1 MTKHEDNL
9 INVLKGALKGRD
21 NPIDLKPVYIGK
33 IVNLSPIK
41 VSIFDGKVI
50 LTEDDDLYISEQ
62 FRLRCNIDKTS
73 ALSSDVPNLLE
84 QAKQVTE
91 THSASGSPCNMPQ
104 AIDFLAQ
111 AITKVSTEILNL
123 KCDLKFGDK
132 VILAPLQDMH
142 GAYVLI
148 DKIG

>member
-62 FRLRCNIDKTS
+62 FRLRCEIDKTFD
-73 ALSSDVPNLLE
+73 LSLNVPNLLT
-84 QAKQVTE
+84 QAMSVQE
-91 THSASGSPCNMPQ
+91 IHSFTQLPCNIPQ
-104 AIDFLAQ
+104 AIEFLAQ
-111 AITKVSTEILNL
+111 AITKVSTEVLNL
-123 KCDLKFGDK
+123 KCDLKIGDFE
-132 VILAPLQDMH
+132 
-142 GAYVLI
+142 
-148 DKIG
+148 IGRAHV

>member
-21 NPIDLKPVYIGK
+21 NPVDLKPVYIGK

-73 ALSSDVPNLLE
+73 ALSSDVLNLLE

-91 THSASGSPCNMPQ
+91 THSASGSPCNMPIGLRKIIMIKGFSQ
-104 AIDFLAQ
+104 EMVKKLCQIKLNH
-111 AITKVSTEILNL
+111 IL
-123 KCDLKFGDK
+123 KEMQVC
-132 VILAPLQDMH
+132 
-142 GAYVLI
+142 
-148 DKIG
+148 

>member
-62 FRLRCNIDKTS
+62 FRLRCEIDKTFD
-73 ALSSDVPNLLE
+73 LSLNVPNLLT
-84 QAKQVTE
+84 QAMSVQE
-91 THSASGSPCNMPQ
+91 IHSFTQLPCNIPQ
-104 AIDFLAQ
+104 AIEFLAQ
-111 AITKVSTEILNL
+111 AITKVSTEVLNL
-123 KCDLKFGDK
+123 KCDLKIGDFVAVASLEQLDVYLLTDK
-132 VILAPLQDMH
+132 VT
-142 GAYVLI
+142 
-148 DKIG
+148 

>member
-50 LTEDDDLYISEQ
+50 LTEDNDLYISEQ
-62 FRLRCNIDKTS
+62 FRFACFQFLQIVIGILLKS
-73 ALSSDVPNLLE
+73 ISSFFNFP
-84 QAKQVTE
+84 
-91 THSASGSPCNMPQ
+91 SGSKKGSTAAS
-104 AIDFLAQ
+104 AIF
-111 AITKVSTEILNL
+111 S
-123 KCDLKFGDK
+123 
-132 VILAPLQDMH
+132 P
-142 GAYVLI
+142 
-148 DKIG
+148 

>member
-73 ALSSDVPNLLE
+73 ALSSDVPNLLD

-91 THSASGSPCNMPQ
+91 THSASGSPCNMPTG
-104 AIDFLAQ
+104 LR
-111 AITKVSTEILNL
+111 
-123 KCDLKFGDK
+123 
-132 VILAPLQDMH
+132 
-142 GAYVLI
+142 
-148 DKIG
+148 KIIMTNGF

>member
-21 NPIDLKPVYIGK
+21 NPVDLKPVYIGK

-73 ALSSDVPNLLE
+73 ALSSDVLNNKFLLSVTLNSF
-84 QAKQVTE
+84 QGLLKIDAKTS
-91 THSASGSPCNMPQ
+91 SARQ
-104 AIDFLAQ
+104 
-111 AITKVSTEILNL
+111 
-123 KCDLKFGDK
+123 
-132 VILAPLQDMH
+132 
-142 GAYVLI
+142 
-148 DKIG
+148 

>member
-50 LTEDDDLYISEQ
+50 LTEDNEDALLYYCQSNIS
-62 FRLRCNIDKTS
+62 L
-73 ALSSDVPNLLE
+73 LSFKAN
-84 QAKQVTE
+84 
-91 THSASGSPCNMPQ
+91 C
-104 AIDFLAQ
+104 
-111 AITKVSTEILNL
+111 
-123 KCDLKFGDK
+123 
-132 VILAPLQDMH
+132 VI
-142 GAYVLI
+142 
-148 DKIG
+148 IGE